1 MKLLLA
7 ITSSLLAIGLSH
19 ASAQQITGTPG
30 APDATTTVDG
40 RYLPNPPAAF
50 GGEINLSA
58 KELQAL
64 LAAAD
69 RAAQGRTQHLADH
82 DR

>member
-1 MKLLLA
+1 MTILDRLRCSRRPGSHWHAGLA
-7 ITSSLLAIGLSH
+7 
-19 ASAQQITGTPG
+19 
-30 APDATTTVDG
+30 DATTTVDG
-40 RYLPNPPAAF
+40 RYLPNPPPAF

-58 KELQAL
+58 KELEAL

-69 RAAQGRTQHLADH
+69 RAAQGRTERPADH